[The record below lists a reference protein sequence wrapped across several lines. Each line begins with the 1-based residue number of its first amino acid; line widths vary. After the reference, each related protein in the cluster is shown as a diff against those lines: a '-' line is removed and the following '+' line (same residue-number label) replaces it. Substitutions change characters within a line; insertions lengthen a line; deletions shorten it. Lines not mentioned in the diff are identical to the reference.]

1 MGAVHRLKN
10 SVTRRFSRRN
20 FFKLTNLLSFDIAKL
35 APGDTEK
42 QSKKMFGGLR
52 CRYNADN
59 QMDIAIMIMAINRMS
74 FHILN
79 NPRRAV
85 RRAGARPNAPTYD
98 FLSVVSS
105 RHRSSSLGANH
116 SLLAETFSVLIINL
130 LHTLLPLYV
139 IIFRS
144 EL

>member
-42 QSKKMFGGLR
+42 QSKKMFVGLR
-52 CRYNADN
+52 CRYNVDN
-59 QMDIAIMIMAINRMS
+59 QMDMTITIMAINRMC

-79 NPRRAV
+79 NPRWAI
-85 RRAGARPNAPTYD
+85 RRAGARPSAPTYG
-98 FLSVVSS
+98 FLSVVSP
-105 RHRSSSLGANH
+105 RHRSSSLGANLD
-116 SLLAETFSVLIINL
+116 LLSEIYTVLIINL
-130 LHTLLPLYV
+130 LHTLLPLSV
-139 IIFRS
+139 PLFRS